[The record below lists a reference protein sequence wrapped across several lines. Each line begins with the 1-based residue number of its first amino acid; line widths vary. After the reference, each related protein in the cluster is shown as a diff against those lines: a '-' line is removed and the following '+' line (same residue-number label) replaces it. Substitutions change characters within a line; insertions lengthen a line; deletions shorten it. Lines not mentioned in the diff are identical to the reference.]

1 MTKIRNTHF
10 IGRIGGRNILKE
22 EIIKP
27 GIVRRIIERVENENG
42 LVISPETT
50 DIILTAFLDTVAD
63 ILSEG
68 DSIKLKGYMTIYPQ
82 LYKSKQIKNVADQS
96 IVNIPARYKAKIK
109 TGTKLNN
116 ACKNLSKEGE

>member
-1 MTKIRNTHF
+1 M
-10 IGRIGGRNILKE
+10 KE

-42 LVISPETT
+42 LVVSQETV
-50 DIILTAFLDTVAD
+50 DIILISFLDTVAD

-68 DSIKLKGYMTIYPQ
+68 DSIKLKGYMTIYPH

-116 ACKNLSKEGE
+116 ACKNLTTEGE

>member
-1 MTKIRNTHF
+1 MKV
-10 IGRIGGRNILKE
+10 

-42 LVISPETT
+42 LVIPPETVDT
-50 DIILTAFLDTVAD
+50 ILTAFLDTIAD
-63 ILSEG
+63 VLYEG
-68 DSIKLKGYMTIYPQ
+68 NSIKLKGYMTIYPQ

-96 IVNIPARYKAKIK
+96 IVNVPTRYKAKIK

-116 ACKNLSKEGE
+116 ACKNLTTEGE

>member
-1 MTKIRNTHF
+1 M
-10 IGRIGGRNILKE
+10 KE

-27 GIVRRIIERVENENG
+27 GIVRRIVESVENDNG

-50 DIILTAFLDTVAD
+50 DIIITTFLDTVAD

-68 DSIKLKGYMTIYPQ
+68 DSVKLKGYMTIYPQ
-82 LYKSKQIKNVADQS
+82 LYKSKQIKNIADQS

-109 TGTKLNN
+109 TGTLPVLM
-116 ACKNLSKEGE
+116 CPIILYHLS

>member
-1 MTKIRNTHF
+1 M
-10 IGRIGGRNILKE
+10 KE

-27 GIVRRIIERVENENG
+27 GIVKRIVEKVENDNG
-42 LVISPETT
+42 MIVSPETADT
-50 DIILTAFLDTVAD
+50 ILTAFLDTVAD

-82 LYKSKQIKNVADQS
+82 LYKSKQIKNVSDQS
-96 IVNIPARYKAKIK
+96 IINIPERYKAKIK

-116 ACKNLSKEGE
+116 ACKNLTTEGE

>member
-1 MTKIRNTHF
+1 M
-10 IGRIGGRNILKE
+10 KE

-27 GIVRRIIERVENENG
+27 GIVRVENENG

-50 DIILTAFLDTVAD
+50 DIILTAFLDTIAD

-96 IVNIPARYKAKIK
+96 MVNIPARYKAKIK

>member
-1 MTKIRNTHF
+1 M
-10 IGRIGGRNILKE
+10 KE

-50 DIILTAFLDTVAD
+50 DIILTAFLDTIAD

-68 DSIKLKGYMTIYPQ
+68 DSMLMCY
-82 LYKSKQIKNVADQS
+82 L
-96 IVNIPARYKAKIK
+96 
-109 TGTKLNN
+109 
-116 ACKNLSKEGE
+116 

>member
-1 MTKIRNTHF
+1 M
-10 IGRIGGRNILKE
+10 KE

-42 LVISPETT
+42 LVTSPETT

-68 DSIKLKGYMTIYPQ
+68 DSIKLKRYMTIYSQ
-82 LYKSKQIKNVADQS
+82 LYKLKQIKNVSDGS
-96 IVNIPARYKAKIK
+96 IVNILARYKAKIK

-116 ACKNLSKEGE
+116 ACKNLTVEGE

>member
-1 MTKIRNTHF
+1 M
-10 IGRIGGRNILKE
+10 KE

-27 GIVRRIIERVENENG
+27 GIVRRIIEKVENEDG
-42 LVISPETT
+42 LVISSETA
-50 DIILTAFLDTVAD
+50 DIILIAFLKTVAD

-68 DSIKLKGYMTIYPQ
+68 DSIKLKGYMTIYSQ

-116 ACKNLSKEGE
+116 ACKNLTAEGE

>member
-1 MTKIRNTHF
+1 M
-10 IGRIGGRNILKE
+10 KE

-50 DIILTAFLDTVAD
+50 DIILTAFLDIVAD

-68 DSIKLKGYMTIYPQ
+68 DTVILRGYMNIYPK
-82 LYKSKQIKNVADQS
+82 YCKSKEVKNVMDKS
-96 IVNIPARYKAKIK
+96 IVTIPAHYKAKIK